1 MDNKESV
8 DPENKTTSRSVEAD
22 AVLKEESTAL

>member
-8 DPENKTTSRSVEAD
+8 DPENKAASKPVEAD
-22 AVLKEESTAL
+22 AVTKDESSAV